1 MTKDQACQMHRASLI
16 VTICRFVGVPGLG
29 CFDLDTYLTMAERS
43 RKWQCP
49 HSMRNMSIR
58 ELHIDT
64 YVSRLLPFFQVA
76 YRTQAPIWCP
86 RMSACCVVDNSLRP
100 STAASSAEPSCLWLI
115 QGADR
120 QT

>member
-1 MTKDQACQMHRASLI
+1 M
-16 VTICRFVGVPGLG
+16 PGLG

-49 HSMRNMSIR
+49 HSMRNMSIL

-76 YRTQAPIWCP
+76 YRTQAPP
-86 RMSACCVVDNSLRP
+86 RASLLHNVPLAGCCILGVSIASTSAFGGFLSRH
-100 STAASSAEPSCLWLI
+100 
-115 QGADR
+115 
-120 QT
+120 